1 LRKIIIL
8 AEVKKMAEIKAIVFD
23 QDGVIIDTERD
34 GHRVAFNKTFKE
46 FGFEFEWDVDYYHEL
61 LQVSGGK
68 ERMRYYLHTRGIGRE
83 LKQEEEDELIKALHK
98 RKTEIF
104 IELIKEGAL
113 PLRPGIK
120 RIMKEAMNR
129 GLKVGICTTSNEKA
143 ANALAYEILK
153 DIKFDFVLAGDV
165 VKKKKP
171 APEIYLLALKKCG
184 LKPEECIVVEDS
196 RNGLLAAKAAGM
208 NVVITTN
215 HYTEKED
222 LREADITVTRLGDPD
237 GEKGELKQGG
247 EGIDYNGVLGIDQLI
262 VYFSKRN

>member
-1 LRKIIIL
+1 
-8 AEVKKMAEIKAIVFD
+8 MAEIKAIIFD

-46 FGFEFEWDVDYYHEL
+46 FGFDFQWDVDYYHEL
-61 LQVSGGK
+61 LQIAGGK
-68 ERMRYYLHTRGIGRE
+68 ERMRHHLHTKGFGRE
-83 LKQEEEDELIKALHK
+83 VKPEKEDELIKAMHK

-143 ANALAYEILK
+143 AHAVAYEILK

-171 APEIYLLALKKCG
+171 NPEIYLLALKKGG
-184 LKPEECIVVEDS
+184 LKAEECIVVEDS

-208 NVVITTN
+208 NVVVTTN
-215 HYTEKED
+215 HYTEKEN
-222 LREADITVTRLGDPD
+222 LREADIIVTCLGDPD
-237 GEKGELKQGG
+237 GEKGKLKQGG
-247 EGIDYNGVLGIDQLI
+247 EGINYNGVLEIDQLI
-262 VYFSKRN
+262 AYFLKRK

>member
-1 LRKIIIL
+1 
-8 AEVKKMAEIKAIVFD
+8 MAEIKAIIFD

-46 FGFEFEWDVDYYHEL
+46 FGFDFEWDVDYYYEL
-61 LQVSGGK
+61 LQVAGGK
-68 ERMRYYLHTRGIGRE
+68 ERMWHHLHTKGFNRE
-83 LKQEEEDELIKALHK
+83 VKPEEEDELIKALHK

-120 RIMKEAMNR
+120 RIMKEAINR

-143 ANALAYEILK
+143 AHAVAYEILK

-171 APEIYLLALKKCG
+171 DPEIYLLALKKGG
-184 LKPEECIVVEDS
+184 LKAEECIVVEDS

-208 NVVITTN
+208 NVVVTTN

-222 LREADITVTRLGDPD
+222 LGEADIIVTCLGDPD
-237 GEKGELKQGG
+237 GEKGKLKQGG
-247 EGIDYNGVLGIDQLI
+247 EGINYNGVLGIDQLI
-262 VYFSKRN
+262 AYF

>member
-1 LRKIIIL
+1 
-8 AEVKKMAEIKAIVFD
+8 MAEIKAIIFD

-46 FGFEFEWDVDYYHEL
+46 FGFDFEWDVDYYHEL
-61 LQVSGGK
+61 LQVAGGK
-68 ERMRYYLHTRGIGRE
+68 ERMRHHLHTKGFGRE
-83 LKQEEEDELIKALHK
+83 VKPEEEDELIKALHK

-143 ANALAYEILK
+143 AHAVAYEILK

-165 VKKKKP
+165 VEKKKP
-171 APEIYLLALKKCG
+171 DPEIYLLGLKKGC
-184 LKPEECIVVEDS
+184 LKAEECIVVEDS

-208 NVVITTN
+208 NVVVTTN
-215 HYTEKED
+215 YYTEKED
-222 LREADITVTRLGDPD
+222 LREADIIVTCLGDPD
-237 GEKGELKQGG
+237 GEKGKLKQGG
-247 EGIDYNGVLGIDQLI
+247 EGINYNGVLEIDQLI
-262 VYFSKRN
+262 AYFLKENGRIT

>member
-1 LRKIIIL
+1 
-8 AEVKKMAEIKAIVFD
+8 MAEIKAIIFD

-46 FGFEFEWDVDYYHEL
+46 FGFDFEWDVDYYHEL
-61 LQVSGGK
+61 LQVAGGK
-68 ERMRYYLHTRGIGRE
+68 ERMRHHLHTKGFGRE
-83 LKQEEEDELIKALHK
+83 VKSEEEDGLIKALHK

-129 GLKVGICTTSNEKA
+129 WLKVGICTTSNEKA
-143 ANALAYEILK
+143 AHAVAYEILK

-171 APEIYLLALKKCG
+171 DPEIYLLGLKKGG
-184 LKPEECIVVEDS
+184 LKAEECIVVEDS
-196 RNGLLAAKAAGM
+196 HNGLLAAKAAGM
-208 NVVITTN
+208 NVVVTTN

-222 LREADITVTRLGDPD
+222 LRKADIIVTCLGDPD
-237 GEKGELKQGG
+237 GEKGKLKQGG
-247 EGIDYNGVLGIDQLI
+247 ESINYNGVLEIDQLI
-262 VYFSKRN
+262 AYFLKKD

>member
-1 LRKIIIL
+1 
-8 AEVKKMAEIKAIVFD
+8 MAEIKAIIFD

-46 FGFEFEWDVDYYHEL
+46 FGFDFEWDVDYYHEL
-61 LQVSGGK
+61 LQVAGGK
-68 ERMRYYLHTRGIGRE
+68 ERMRHHLHTRGFGRE
-83 LKQEEEDELIKALHK
+83 VKPEEEDGLIKELHK

-120 RIMKEAMNR
+120 RIMKEAINR

-143 ANALAYEILK
+143 AHAVAYEILK
-153 DIKFDFVLAGDV
+153 DIKFEFVLAGDV

-171 APEIYLLALKKCG
+171 DPEIYLLGLKKGC
-184 LKPEECIVVEDS
+184 LKAEECIVVEDS

-208 NVVITTN
+208 NVVVTTN

-222 LREADITVTRLGDPD
+222 LREADIIVTCLGDPD
-237 GEKGELKQGG
+237 GEKGKLKQGG
-247 EGIDYNGVLGIDQLI
+247 ESINYNGVLGIDQLI
-262 VYFSKRN
+262 AYFYKAER